1 MVVVVKYIRNPF
13 NYCDKPIMYVY
24 EIYYMSD
31 EKSLP
36 PVEKVKFNPKNV
48 EYLNSLLD
56 IRNPEPKSKTYLL
69 TRKGYSSSA
78 IHRRVGVSQPTVE
91 KYLKQY
97 MEEYGENSI
106 FTMNYVDGPILEPL
120 PDINTKEQSSF
131 D

>member
-1 MVVVVKYIRNPF
+1 MT
-13 NYCDKPIMYVY
+13 
-24 EIYYMSD
+24 D

-36 PVEKVKFNPKNV
+36 PVKEVKLNANNV

-56 IRNPEPKSKTYLL
+56 TRNPEAKSKTYLL
-69 TRKGYSSSA
+69 TRKGYSSSS
-78 IHRRVGVSQPTVE
+78 IHKRVGVSVPTVK

-106 FTMNYVDGPILEPL
+106 LTMNYIDGPILEPL